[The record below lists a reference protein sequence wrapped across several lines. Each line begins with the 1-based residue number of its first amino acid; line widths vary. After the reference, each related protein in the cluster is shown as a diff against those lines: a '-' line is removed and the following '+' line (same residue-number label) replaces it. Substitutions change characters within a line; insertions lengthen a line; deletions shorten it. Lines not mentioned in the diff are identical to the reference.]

1 MIQKSIYPLFF
12 IFTMLFFNSYET
24 KAQQGKVIVFENKKI
39 TELLALKS
47 VMNKEN
53 KFTDGYTIQ
62 LYYGELTGANS
73 IIKSYRRSFSSWPST
88 IIYETPNYK
97 VWAGNFIT
105 RLEADRAL
113 LDIQKQFPNA
123 FVFKPERRN

>member
-12 IFTMLFFNSYET
+12 IFPFLLFNIYIT
-24 KAQQGKVIVFENKKI
+24 NAQKGKVTIFEDKKI

-47 VMNKEN
+47 KMNKEN
-53 KFTDGYTIQ
+53 KITEGHTIQ
-62 LYYGELTGANS
+62 LYYGELTGANGV
-73 IIKSYRRSFSSWPST
+73 IKNYRRNFSSWPST

-97 VWAGNFIT
+97 VWVGNFIT

-113 LDIQKQFPNA
+113 LEIQTQFPNA
-123 FVFKPERRN
+123 FVFKPERKN

>member
-1 MIQKSIYPLFF
+1 MFKKSIFPLIF
-12 IFTMLFFNSYET
+12 IFTVVFLNASV
-24 KAQQGKVIVFENKKI
+24 AHSQQGKVTVFEDEKI

-47 VMNKEN
+47 KMNKEN
-53 KFTDGYTIQ
+53 KFTDGFTIQ
-62 LYYGELTGANS
+62 LYYGELTGANT
-73 IIKSYRRSFSSWPST
+73 IIKNYRNNFTSWPST

-113 LDIQKQFPNA
+113 LEIHKQFPNA